1 MNIGDLRIDNPW
13 WLLLLLVLPLV
24 AWARRRW
31 LGGPPALMFSSVQL
45 VRGIMGLAKPK
56 SGVLLGFLRWTALL
70 LLVLAMSRPQW
81 GEGTEKIRASG
92 IDIAVAF
99 DLSGSMLAEDFKLK
113 GKRANRTEVA
123 KAVLKG
129 FVEDRPSDRIGLVAF
144 AGRAYIAAP
153 LTLDHDFLIANL
165 DRLEAGS
172 QSIEDGTAIG
182 SAISAGLNRLRDL
195 PNSESGIII
204 LMTDGQNNAGTVAPL
219 TAAEAAESL
228 GVKVY
233 TIGVGTRGVAPMPYT
248 DVFGR
253 KRYRNVEVN
262 IDEETLQKIAEQTGG
277 LYFRADSQK
286 KLREIYDKID
296 QMEKTEVEVERY
308 FNYDEWF
315 PVLVVAGLALLLL
328 ELTLANTVWLKL
340 P

>member
-13 WLLLLLVLPLV
+13 WLLLLLVLPLL

-31 LGGPPALMFSSVQL
+31 LGGRPALMFSSVQL

-56 SGVLLGFLRWTALL
+56 SVVLLGFLRWTALL

-233 TIGVGTRGVAPMPYT
+233 TIGVGTRGMAPMPYT

-277 LYFRADSQK
+277 QYFRADSQK

-296 QMEKTEVEVERY
+296 EMEKTEVEVERY

-315 PVLVVAGLALLLL
+315 PFLVVAGLALLLL
-328 ELTLANTVWLKL
+328 ELILANTVWLKL

>member
-1 MNIGDLRIDNPW
+1 MNLGDLRIDSPW
-13 WLLLLLVLPLV
+13 WLLLLVLLPLV
-24 AWARRRW
+24 AWAQRYRI
-31 LGGPPALMFSSVQL
+31 GGRPALMFSSVQL
-45 VRGIMGLAKPK
+45 VRGIMSLTKPN

-70 LLVLAMSRPQW
+70 LFVLAMARPQW

-99 DLSGSMLAEDFKLK
+99 DLSGSMLAEDFQLK
-113 GKRANRTEVA
+113 GGQRANRAAVA
-123 KAVLKG
+123 KEVLKG
-129 FVEDRPSDRIGLVAF
+129 FVDDRPADRIGLVAF

-153 LTLDHDFLIANL
+153 LTLDHEFLLTNL

-172 QSIEDGTAIG
+172 QAIEDGTAIG

-195 PNSESGIII
+195 DSESRIII

-219 TAAEAAESL
+219 TAAEAAELL

-277 LYFRADSQK
+277 KYFRADSQRT
-286 KLREIYDKID
+286 LREIYDKID
-296 QMEKTEVEVERY
+296 KMEKTEVEVERF
-308 FNYDEWF
+308 FNYDELF
-315 PVLVVAGLALLLL
+315 PYLAIAGLTLLLL
-328 ELTLANTVWLKL
+328 ELVLANTVWLKL